1 MGNKFKILSIDGG
14 GARGIFP
21 AYILKRIDEEYEIDD
36 FYKEFDLIVGTST
49 GSIIA
54 AGLAIGEPVEEIY
67 NLYLEEAEKIFSEK
81 NGFCK
86 GYVLKSRYRKDNLVD
101 LLKKVFKDK
110 EMKDSKT
117 KLMIPATDLT
127 NGNVYIHKS
136 NYDKGFV
143 RDKDTPLYKAVLSS
157 CSAPIY
163 FKPEKLKDGYL
174 LADGGLWAN
183 NPALLAYTEAISRLE
198 INQKN
203 IHILSLGTGIGK
215 KYYNEDQKSWGAF
228 KLEKKMIDLVLN
240 LQSANNNN
248 ICNHLLGDEQYLR
261 LNYESDNKLPLEKLP
276 ENWTAIAD
284 EIFTYN
290 AQKIENFFS

>member
-1 MGNKFKILSIDGG
+1 MGSKFKILSIDGG

-21 AYILKRIDEEYEIDD
+21 THILKRIYEEYEIED
-36 FYKEFDLIVGTST
+36 FCKEFDLIVGTST

-54 AGLAIGEPVEEIY
+54 AGLAIGKPIEKIY
-67 NLYLEEAEKIFSEK
+67 KLYLEEAEKIFSEK

-86 GYVLKSRYRKDNLVD
+86 GYALKSRYKKDNLVG

-110 EMKDSKT
+110 KIKDSKT
-117 KLMIPATDLT
+117 RLMIPATDLT
-127 NGNVYIHKS
+127 NGNIYIHKS
-136 NYDKGFV
+136 NYDKEFV
-143 RDKDTPLYKAVLSS
+143 RDKETLLYKAVLSS

-163 FKPEKLKDGYL
+163 FKPEKIKERYL

-198 INQKN
+198 INHKN
-203 IHILSLGTGIGK
+203 IHILSLGTGVGK
-215 KYYNEDQKSWGAF
+215 EYYNIDQKSWGAC
-228 KLEKKMIDLVLN
+228 KLNKKLIDLVLN

-248 ICNHLLGDEQYLR
+248 ICKHLLGDKQYLR

-276 ENWTAIAD
+276 ENWRAIAD
-284 EIFTYN
+284 QRFTYN
-290 AQKIENFFS
+290 AQKIESFFN